1 MRLLYTS
8 PRQENIDR
16 VIALM
21 TENGVE
27 TTVTN
32 RSNWNRP
39 SYQRFS
45 YSQRN
50 ENRDSWPQ
58 VWISRADDY
67 TRARELLRQLGIE
80 PVIRHGEML
89 QAERNPA
96 ESIYTR
102 REHTVTRVRR
112 IVLLAILG
120 IFMVLALRY
129 LHVL

>member
-16 VIALM
+16 VVAFM
-21 TENGVE
+21 SENGVE
-27 TTVTN
+27 TTITN

-45 YSQRN
+45 YQQRR

-58 VWISRADDY
+58 VWVSRADDY
-67 TRARELLRQLGIE
+67 TKARELLRQLGIE
-80 PVIRHGEML
+80 SIVRHGEEL
-89 QAERNPA
+89 RAERDPGTV
-96 ESIYTR
+96 YVR

-120 IFMVLALRY
+120 VFMVLALRY
-129 LHVL
+129 LHVI

>member
-16 VIALM
+16 VVALM

-27 TTVTN
+27 TSVTN

-45 YSQRN
+45 YSQRS

-67 TRARELLRQLGIE
+67 TRARELLRELGIE

-89 QAERNPA
+89 KAERNPVA
-96 ESIYTR
+96 SVYAR
-102 REHTVTRVRR
+102 REHTVTRARR
-112 IVLLAILG
+112 IVMLAILG
-120 IFMVLALRY
+120 IFIVLTLNY